1 MSRESVVNPTS
12 DKVLKTNVL
21 IDAIPDVIWSKGKAG
36 VEVAP
41 EIAAKI
47 EALWKKHMKSVK

>member
-1 MSRESVVNPTS
+1 M
-12 DKVLKTNVL
+12 
-21 IDAIPDVIWSKGKAG
+21 WSKGKAG

-47 EALWKKHMKSVK
+47 EELWKKHLESVK